1 MMPPIERLRALP
13 PEELTEFLL
22 VEPEGQWF
30 DRKSS
35 RVAAR
40 DLAKTLVAMANSEG
54 GMIVVGLS
62 DGRCEGVDQRPSA
75 HHQWRQAGV
84 DFTQPPV
91 RFELVLL
98 ECITHRGTADHLLVL
113 IVPPGNQPH
122 TTARDE
128 AYLRVGDE
136 DRRLSFEQRVE
147 LRYDRGDT
155 TFEVMPAL
163 TYGGPA
169 TLDEERLVDYAQ
181 RIGHPDR
188 RRLLQAR
195 ELSAPDGQPL
205 TGGVLLFGAQPQR
218 LYPEAFVRVLRYS
231 GKERLTGTVQN
242 LVGDVRCE
250 GTLPQQ
256 IDDARLAIRDVLP
269 KQKALGPDGRFGW
282 FDIVPEEVWLEA
294 LVNAVIH
301 RAYSNF
307 GDHIRVAVCD
317 DRVEVSSPGR
327 FPGLAAARG
336 LTDLANV
343 PRFARNPRIARV
355 MADLAYGQELGEGL
369 RRMAAVMEASG
380 RRRPLLRQT
389 AGGVEISLFGT
400 RVQPDELQEMP
411 ALSRDLYEH
420 LVVAGRLRTG
430 ELINLCGR
438 SRPRVLQHLY
448 WLEARGLVRRVGNGP
463 TDPHA
468 YWTAEK
474 EN

>member
-1 MMPPIERLRALP
+1 MLPPIERLLALP
-13 PEELTEFLL
+13 PEELTELL
-22 VEPEGQWF
+22 LSEPEGQWF
-30 DRKSS
+30 DRKSA

-40 DLAKTLVAMANSEG
+40 DLSKTLVAMANSEG
-54 GMIVVGLS
+54 GMIVVGLF

-75 HHQWRQAGV
+75 HNQWRQAGV
-84 DFTQPPV
+84 DYTQPPV
-91 RFELVLL
+91 RFEVVPL
-98 ECITHRGTADHLLVL
+98 ECVNHQGTSDHLLAFV
-113 IVPPGNQPH
+113 IPPGNQLH

-128 AYLRVGDE
+128 AFLRIGDE

-155 TFEVMPAL
+155 TFEVMPAR
-163 TYGGPA
+163 TYGQSA
-169 TLDEERLVDYAQ
+169 TLDEDRIVDYAR

-188 RRLLQAR
+188 WRLLQAR
-195 ELSAPDGQPL
+195 ELTSPDRQPF

-218 LYPEAFVRVLRYS
+218 LYPEAYVRVLRYS
-231 GKERLTGTVQN
+231 GKERLTGTAQN

-256 IDDARLAIRDVLP
+256 IDEARLAVREVLP
-269 KQKALGPDGRFGW
+269 RQKSLGPDGRFGW

-307 GDHIRVAVCD
+307 GDHVRVTVFD

-369 RRMAAVMEASG
+369 RRMAAVMAANG

-389 AGGVEISLFGT
+389 AGGVEIALFGT
-400 RVQPDELQEMP
+400 PVQADELQEMP
-411 ALSRDLYEH
+411 ALARHLYEQ
-420 LVVAGRLRTG
+420 LAVAGRLRTG
-430 ELINLCGR
+430 ELIDLSGR

-468 YWTAEK
+468 YWTADK
-474 EN
+474 EG

>member
-1 MMPPIERLRALP
+1 MLPPIERLLALP
-13 PEELTEFLL
+13 PEELTELL
-22 VEPEGQWF
+22 LSEPEGQWF
-30 DRKSS
+30 DRKSA

-40 DLAKTLVAMANSEG
+40 DLSKTLVAMANSEG
-54 GMIVVGLS
+54 GMIVVGLF

-75 HHQWRQAGV
+75 HNQWRQAGV
-84 DFTQPPV
+84 DYTQPPV
-91 RFELVLL
+91 RFEVVPL
-98 ECITHRGTADHLLVL
+98 ECVNHQGTSDHLLAFV
-113 IVPPGNQPH
+113 IPPGNQLH

-128 AYLRVGDE
+128 AFLRVGDE

-155 TFEVMPAL
+155 TFEVMPAR
-163 TYGGPA
+163 TYGRSA
-169 TLDEERLVDYAQ
+169 TLDEDRIADYAR
-181 RIGHPDR
+181 RIGHPDGW
-188 RRLLQAR
+188 RLLQAR
-195 ELSAPDGQPL
+195 ELTSPDGQPF

-218 LYPEAFVRVLRYS
+218 LYPEAYVRVLRYS
-231 GKERLTGTVQN
+231 GKERLTGTAQN
-242 LVGDVRCE
+242 LVGDARCE

-256 IDDARLAIRDVLP
+256 IDEARLAVREVLP
-269 KQKALGPDGRFGW
+269 RQKSLGRDGRFGW
-282 FDIVPEEVWLEA
+282 FDVVPEEVWLEA

-307 GDHIRVAVCD
+307 GDHVRVTVFD

-369 RRMAAVMEASG
+369 RRMAAVMAANG

-389 AGGVEISLFGT
+389 AGGVEITLFGT
-400 RVQPDELQEMP
+400 PVPADELREMP
-411 ALSRDLYEH
+411 ALSRHLYEQ

-430 ELINLCGR
+430 EMINLSGR

-448 WLEARGLVRRVGNGP
+448 WLEARGLVRRVGSGP

-468 YWTAEK
+468 YWTADK
-474 EN
+474 EG